1 MISQSFTVTSPT
13 PQAIN
18 PDPVR
23 IQQTLFKFA
32 VPMAKRMSEAYQ
44 NNLKLSIAGV
54 GAIATGSTI
63 RSVQDQMVLES
74 PSRGMIIRQVVS
86 LRSII
91 FIQFGRKP
99 GKAPIKYLGTK
110 TSPSGRV
117 SKWFEPVDG
126 LVQWFLALGI
136 RRALWMPIALAI
148 GRRGIKPREVQI
160 RAVKASETA
169 WQSAIEV
176 LGINFSKDIF
186 K

>member
-1 MISQSFTVTSPT
+1 
-13 PQAIN
+13 
-18 PDPVR
+18 
-23 IQQTLFKFA
+23 
-32 VPMAKRMSEAYQ
+32 
-44 NNLKLSIAGV
+44 
-54 GAIATGSTI
+54 
-63 RSVQDQMVLES
+63 
-74 PSRGMIIRQVVS
+74 MIIRQVVS